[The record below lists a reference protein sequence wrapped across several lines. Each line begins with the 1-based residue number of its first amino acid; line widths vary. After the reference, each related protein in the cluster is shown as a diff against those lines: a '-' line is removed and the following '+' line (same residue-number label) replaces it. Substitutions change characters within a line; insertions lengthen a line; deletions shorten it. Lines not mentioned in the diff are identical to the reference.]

1 MKDTLKIF
9 AAPEYQG
16 LKFFVNLVRDHKQD
30 LIGKQS
36 VYKCVLRHF
45 PLQKLPDWHHKA
57 GMESRG
63 NPLKESRGER

>member
-1 MKDTLKIF
+1 MF
-9 AAPEYQG
+9 AAREYQG
-16 LKFFVNLVRDHKQD
+16 LKFFCNVTNRCCLAREHKQSSRY
-30 LIGKQS
+30 LS
-36 VYKCVLRHF
+36 VFLSHF